1 MKKIILIIT
10 LLLAFISCIKSN
22 EVKNDAKDISSIS
35 KSNLKKPKILN
46 ILPDDLKNIYK
57 QENIFS
63 IEKIDYD
70 NSGIDNYIVTYEKGT
85 YYIEDWFS
93 DNLNKEI
100 SINVDGNISQK
111 WFQTNTL
118 YFIRALGYEDGMN
131 YSYNLLNIKNKEIV
145 TLFYFK
151 PIIENSNK
159 YYYGYINNIE
169 NLILSNN
176 KLLVSYD
183 SFPKDFDY
191 QLKKTQKILPNIIFK
206 GIIDG
211 NSLSV
216 ELSKTEF
223 DDLKNIQKKIAYSLE
238 KNKKE
243 SYNFSI
249 EDLLQENKSTPEKV
263 VDELIF
269 TKDKNDSLQINT
281 EILDYISKTT
291 TRENNAY
298 LFSLENYAYKNRNR
312 EHWKISDRAKIG
324 AYIFNT
330 TYPLRK
336 KYWADKFDEWYGG
349 KPEKLLGSGSYWQEN
364 NYYGLPKLEEYERD
378 FRITYW

>member
-1 MKKIILIIT
+1 MFVVRATKQKRMIEMIDELTFAYIRWYFRTSAIEEDMVY
-10 LLLAFISCIKSN
+10 I
-22 EVKNDAKDISSIS
+22 
-35 KSNLKKPKILN
+35 
-46 ILPDDLKNIYK
+46 DD
-57 QENIFS
+57 
-63 IEKIDYD
+63 
-70 NSGIDNYIVTYEKGT
+70 
-85 YYIEDWFS
+85 
-93 DNLNKEI
+93 
-100 SINVDGNISQK
+100 
-111 WFQTNTL
+111 
-118 YFIRALGYEDGMN
+118 
-131 YSYNLLNIKNKEIV
+131 
-145 TLFYFK
+145 
-151 PIIENSNK
+151 
-159 YYYGYINNIE
+159 
-169 NLILSNN
+169 
-176 KLLVSYD
+176 
-183 SFPKDFDY
+183 
-191 QLKKTQKILPNIIFK
+191 
-206 GIIDG
+206 
-211 NSLSV
+211 
-216 ELSKTEF
+216 
-223 DDLKNIQKKIAYSLE
+223 
-238 KNKKE
+238 KKE

-349 KPEKLLGSGSYWQEN
+349 KPEELLGSGSYWQEN